1 MRWPKRFKLHEA
13 AAPKPTTPYQCDVI
27 QAHGDHL
34 VATFGAG
41 LALVPIVRHD
51 ERAGA
56 DLPRLERGEADP
68 EGLLPPKA
76 VQEASQGSTGEGR
89 LVVVDSRA
97 VEAQRAEDKP
107 RLLLERPPAG
117 SLPPYQGIL
126 DTVDAGYPT
135 EQVVEVCLD
144 AELLVRLSRA
154 IGATEAVRLRFLVD
168 SDGRCGAEEGLHG
181 LIDVRDAHD
190 TSGGPRAV
198 LGAYITRKENG

>member
-117 SLPPYQGIL
+117 SLPPASHINTWEPRRGHARRIFFLPY
-126 DTVDAGYPT
+126 T
-135 EQVVEVCLD
+135 E
-144 AELLVRLSRA
+144 RSRA
-154 IGATEAVRLRFLVD
+154 SLPL
-168 SDGRCGAEEGLHG
+168 
-181 LIDVRDAHD
+181 
-190 TSGGPRAV
+190 PR
-198 LGAYITRKENG
+198 

>member
-1 MRWPKRFKLHEA
+1 
-13 AAPKPTTPYQCDVI
+13 
-27 QAHGDHL
+27 
-34 VATFGAG
+34 
-41 LALVPIVRHD
+41 VPIVRHD

-56 DLPRLERGEADP
+56 DLPRLERGEVDP

-107 RLLLERPPAG
+107 RLLLE
-117 SLPPYQGIL
+117 
-126 DTVDAGYPT
+126 
-135 EQVVEVCLD
+135 VVEVCLD

>member
-56 DLPRLERGEADP
+56 DLPRLERGEAAP
-68 EGLLPPKA
+68 EDLLPPKA

-89 LVVVDSRA
+89 LSLVSEYR
-97 VEAQRAEDKP
+97 VEAQRAADKP
-107 RLLLERPPAG
+107 RILLDRPFPG
-117 SLPPYQGIL
+117 NLPPYRGIL
-126 DTVDAGYPT
+126 ETVDAPSPT
-135 EQVVEVCLD
+135 GQLIEVCLD

-181 LIDVRDAHD
+181 LIDVRDAND
-190 TSGGPRAV
+190 PTGGPRAV
-198 LGAYITRKENG
+198 LGAFITRQHD